1 MTYDVIVLGAGIAG
15 LAAARTL
22 AEAGKS
28 VLLLEARS
36 RIGGRMHTLHVPGVE
51 HAVELGAEFIHG
63 RPPELLA
70 LLAEAGLAVYE
81 TAGEQFCFED
91 GRVGE
96 CSKADSPDGNPDDN
110 SHDNDDALLEGMEQ
124 VAQES
129 GDMSFDAYL
138 ALSRGSARAK
148 ARARSYVEGFN
159 AADATEIGIKGLAR
173 QQAAEDAIEGHR
185 AARVVSGYAAPAEY
199 VRDRALAAGA
209 ELLLE
214 TPVSRIRWRAGACT
228 VYGKS
233 GQWNAR
239 QVVCALPLGVLQGG
253 AVTFDPEPGIALQA
267 AHSLRPGAV
276 QRLVLQFEQP
286 WWAETQPHM
295 RFLFAPPLLPPTWW
309 TTAPHP
315 SPLLTGWV
323 GGPKAMRMTG
333 KPLLEE
339 ALRTLD
345 TMFGAGRQ
353 PPVAAHTH
361 DWQGDPYS
369 RGAYSYAPAGAA
381 DAYRTLAEPVE
392 GTLFFAG
399 EHTDITGH
407 PGTVHGALGSGLR
420 AARQALT

>member
-1 MTYDVIVLGAGIAG
+1 MMYDVIVVGAGIAG
-15 LAAARTL
+15 LAAARAL

-28 VLLLEARS
+28 VLLLEAQPRV
-36 RIGGRMHTLHVPGVE
+36 GGRMHTLHVPGVE

-63 RPPELLA
+63 RPPGLLA
-70 LLAEAGLAVYE
+70 LLAEAGLAIYE
-81 TAGEQFCFED
+81 TEGEQFCFADGHVQKCAED
-91 GRVGE
+91 
-96 CSKADSPDGNPDDN
+96 DSPENEDT
-110 SHDNDDALLEGMEQ
+110 LLEGMKR
-124 VAQES
+124 AADES

-138 ALSRGSARAK
+138 ARSRGSKEAK

-159 AADATEIGIKGLAR
+159 AADATEIGIEGLAR
-173 QQAAEDAIEGHR
+173 QQTAEDAIEGHR
-185 AARVVSGYAAPAEY
+185 AARVVRGYETLAEY
-199 VRDRALAAGA
+199 ARDRAIAAGA
-209 ELLLE
+209 KLLLE
-214 TPVSRIRWRAGACT
+214 TPVSRICWGAGACT
-228 VYGKS
+228 VYGES
-233 GQWNAR
+233 GQWSAR
-239 QVVCALPLGVLQGG
+239 QVVCALPLGILQGG
-253 AVTFDPEPGIALQA
+253 AVTFDPEPSVALQA
-267 AHSLRPGAV
+267 AQSLRPGAV

-286 WWAETQPHM
+286 WWAEAQPRM

-309 TTAPHP
+309 TTAPRT

-323 GGPKAMRMTG
+323 GGPKALRMTG

-345 TMFGAGRQ
+345 TMFGASRQ
-353 PPVAAHTH
+353 PPVAAYTH
-361 DWQGDPYS
+361 DWQEDPYS

-420 AARQALT
+420 AARQALASL